1 MHSSVYEQWLVGD
14 MATLEEPF
22 LDRAINWTSGQLTG
36 MNEINIDKVHCLG

>member
-22 LDRAINWTSGQLTG
+22 LDRAINRTSGQFTG
-36 MNEINIDKVHCLG
+36 SLALQVIP